1 MEGWMRAAAGADGD
15 TLGPAEHEPHGHC
28 SNCRAPA
35 VTWHVRVCWTRGIGH
50 QVIFTL
56 SSSLLML
63 VLSKLISTEYLV
75 GIMWL

>member
-1 MEGWMRAAAGADGD
+1 MEMLWVLQNTSHMDTAAAAESPCSDVTRARVLDPD
-15 TLGPAEHEPHGHC
+15 TREEII
-28 SNCRAPA
+28 
-35 VTWHVRVCWTRGIGH
+35 V
-50 QVIFTL
+50 TL

>member
-1 MEGWMRAAAGADGD
+1 MGILWVLQNTSHTDTAAA
-15 TLGPAEHEPHGHC
+15 AESPC
-28 SNCRAPA
+28 SDVTRA
-35 VTWHVRVCWTRGIGH
+35 RVLDPDCH
-50 QVIFTL
+50 LVIVTL